1 MLGEAPMPGLN
12 DSAAEPTWPISLQ
25 GRRVGARGKEAQSAW
40 RDLVPLN
47 RPPHPLPKP
56 HLHSSACWA
65 CLACMRYSQ
74 P

>member
-1 MLGEAPMPGLN
+1 MPGLN

-25 GRRVGARGKEAQSAW
+25 GRRVGGLAEREWGGGCSACLACVILFPST
-40 RDLVPLN
+40 D
-47 RPPHPLPKP
+47 LPKP
-56 HLHSSACWA
+56 HLHSRACWA